1 MEGEGGGGA
10 AVTQLL
16 PPAWRLS
23 RGGGCRCSRLSLL
36 QGQSFGGGARRRM
49 AQLGGGWDTH
59 PHTPRGSRLGKRLW
73 GLRGELV
80 LLGGVSNGGRAVGR
94 ESSGE
99 GGVPGGWRDA
109 GIDPG
114 GWRAGR
120 PESRAQGA
128 VPGAGGGRAWSR
140 GRCAVLWRP
149 LLVGAAH
156 RGGGGGRGAPC
167 RAVSLHGLS
176 RGARRGRDWGGGLP
190 PASPA
195 RSRGGNAQGRSPALG
210 MAGLASLA
218 AV

>member
-1 MEGEGGGGA
+1 M
-10 AVTQLL
+10 TQLL

-94 ESSGE
+94 EGCPGD
-99 GGVPGGWRDA
+99 GGMRGLIPGDGGRDA
-109 GIDPG
+109 P
-114 GWRAGR
+114 RAGR
-120 PESRAQGA
+120 RERC
-128 VPGAGGGRAWSR
+128 PGRGGGRAWSR

-156 RGGGGGRGAPC
+156 RGGGGGA
-167 RAVSLHGLS
+167 
-176 RGARRGRDWGGGLP
+176 GLP
-190 PASPA
+190 
-195 RSRGGNAQGRSPALG
+195 
-210 MAGLASLA
+210 
-218 AV
+218 AVP